1 MRWKITPSGARGMST
16 EQPGSLVGHFS
27 VIEDP
32 RDEGKRRHLLIDAI
46 VICIAAVLC
55 GADGWTEIEEFGK
68 AKEGW
73 FRRFLK
79 LPFGIPSH
87 DTLGRIFSVLSPEV
101 FEARFREWVA
111 SVRAVYGEDVI
122 AIDGKSL
129 RRSHN
134 RKQGLGPLHMVSAW
148 STANGLV
155 LAQQATEA
163 KSNEITAIP
172 KVLQMLE
179 LKGCIV
185 TLDAMGCQK
194 AIAEQIVE
202 RGGEYV
208 LALKGNQSTLA
219 EAVEELFT
227 DADAADY
234 AGWPMD
240 FYETTERG
248 HGRVETRR
256 YWTLTAV
263 EKIAQAGE
271 WQHLNTVGMVQSER
285 QIDGKTTRETRFYIA
300 STGGDAR
307 RFAWAVR
314 NHWGI
319 ENGLHWCLDIAFRE
333 DESRIRNRQAA
344 TNLAVMRHITLGLL
358 KKDATIK
365 RGIKTKRLVAGWDED
380 YLAKLLFEQ
389 SN

>member
-1 MRWKITPSGARGMST
+1 MST
-16 EQPGSLVGHFS
+16 ELPRTLIDHFS
-27 VIEDP
+27 IIEDS
-32 RDEGKRRHLLIDAI
+32 RDERKRRHLLIDTI
-46 VICIAAVLC
+46 VIAIAAVLC
-55 GADGWTEIEEFGK
+55 GADGWTQIEEFGK
-68 AKEGW
+68 AKEQW

-87 DTLGRIFSVLSPEV
+87 DTLGRIFAVLSPEV

-111 SVRAVYGEDVI
+111 SVRAVCGEDVI

-129 RRSHN
+129 RRSHS
-134 RKQGLGPLHMVSAW
+134 RKKGLGPLHMVSAW

-185 TLDAMGCQK
+185 TIDAMGCQK

-202 RGGEYV
+202 GGGEYV
-208 LALKGNQSTLA
+208 LALKGNQSKLA
-219 EAVEELFT
+219 EAVEEVFT

-240 FYETTERG
+240 FYETRERG

-263 EKIAQAGE
+263 EKIPQAGE
-271 WQHLNTVGMVQSER
+271 WAELNTIGMVQCER
-285 QIDGKTTRETRFYIA
+285 QVDGKTTTESRFYIA
-300 STGGDAR
+300 SSGGDAR

-314 NHWGI
+314 SHWGI

-333 DESRIRNRQAA
+333 DESRVRDRQAA
-344 TNLAVMRHITLGLL
+344 NNLAVMRHIAMGLL
-358 KKDATIK
+358 KKDTTIK

-380 YLAKLLFEQ
+380 YLAKLLFER
-389 SN
+389 SA

>member
-1 MRWKITPSGARGMST
+1 MST
-16 EQPGSLVGHFS
+16 ELPGTLIDHFS
-27 VIEDP
+27 VIEDT
-32 RDEGKRRHLLIDAI
+32 RDERKRRHLLIDTL
-46 VICIAAVLC
+46 VISIAAVLC

-68 AKEGW
+68 AKEEW

-87 DTLGRIFSVLSPEV
+87 DTLGRIFAVISPAV
-101 FEARFREWVA
+101 FEASFREWVA
-111 SVRAVYGEDVI
+111 SVRTVCGEDVI
-122 AIDGKSL
+122 AIDGKTL
-129 RRSHN
+129 RRSHC
-134 RKQGLGPLHMVSAW
+134 RKKGLGPLHMVSAW
-148 STANGLV
+148 STANRLV

-185 TLDAMGCQK
+185 TIDAMGCQK

-202 RGGEYV
+202 CGGEYV
-208 LALKGNQSTLA
+208 LALKGNQSKLA
-219 EAVEELFT
+219 EAVEEMFIN
-227 DADAADY
+227 ADAADY

-240 FYETTERG
+240 FHETTERG
-248 HGRVETRR
+248 HGRVESRR

-263 EKIAQAGE
+263 EKLPQAGE
-271 WQHLNTVGMVQSER
+271 WVELNTIGMVQCER
-285 QIDGKTTRETRFYIA
+285 QVDGKTTTESRFYIA
-300 STGGDAR
+300 STGGDAA

-314 NHWGI
+314 SHWGI
-319 ENGLHWCLDIAFRE
+319 ENGLHWCLDVAFRE
-333 DESRIRNRQAA
+333 DDSRVRDRQAA
-344 TNLAVMRHITLGLL
+344 NNLAVMRHIAMGLL
-358 KKDATIK
+358 KKDKTIK

-389 SN
+389 DA

>member
-1 MRWKITPSGARGMST
+1 MSREFT
-16 EQPGSLVGHFS
+16 GTLIDHFS
-27 VIEDP
+27 VIEDS
-32 RDEGKRRHLLIDAI
+32 RDEQKRRHLLLDAI
-46 VICIAAVLC
+46 VISIAAVLC
-55 GADGWTEIEEFGK
+55 GADAWTEIEEFGK
-68 AKEGW
+68 AKEAW

-79 LPFGIPSH
+79 LPHGIPSH
-87 DTLGRIFSVLSPEV
+87 DTLGRLFAVVSPEA
-101 FEARFREWVA
+101 FEASFREWVA
-111 SVRAVYGEDVI
+111 SVREVCGEDVI

-134 RKQGLGPLHMVSAW
+134 RKKGLGPLHMVSAW

-185 TLDAMGCQK
+185 TIDAMGCQK

-208 LALKGNQSTLA
+208 LALKGNQSKLS
-219 EAVEELFT
+219 EAVEEMFIN
-227 DADAADY
+227 ADAADY

-240 FYETTERG
+240 FYETTARG
-248 HGRVETRR
+248 HGRLETRR
-256 YWTLTAV
+256 YWTLTSV
-263 EKIAQAGE
+263 DKIPQNGE
-271 WQHLNTVGMVQSER
+271 WAEFNTVGMVQSER
-285 QIDGKTTRETRFYIA
+285 QVDGKTTTESRFYIA
-300 STGGDAR
+300 STGGDAQ

-314 NHWGI
+314 SHWGI

-333 DESRIRNRQAA
+333 DESRVRDRQAA
-344 TNLAVMRHITLGLL
+344 NNLAVMRHIAMGLL
-358 KKDATIK
+358 KKDKTIK
-365 RGIKTKRLVAGWDED
+365 RGIKTKRLVAGWDEA

-389 SN
+389 DA

>member
-1 MRWKITPSGARGMST
+1 MSQETPGT
-16 EQPGSLVGHFS
+16 VIDVFS
-27 VIEDP
+27 VIEDS
-32 RDEGKRRHLLIDAI
+32 RDERKRRHLLIDAI
-46 VICIAAVLC
+46 VISIAAVLC
-55 GADGWTEIEEFGK
+55 GADGWTEIEAFAK

-87 DTLGRIFSVLSPEV
+87 DTLGRLFAVLSPEV
-101 FEARFREWVA
+101 FEACFREWVA
-111 SVRAVYGEDVI
+111 SVREVSGEDII

-129 RRSHN
+129 RRSHS
-134 RKQGLGPLHMVSAW
+134 RKKGLGPLHMVSAW
-148 STANGLV
+148 SATNGLV

-172 KVLQMLE
+172 KILEVLE

-185 TLDAMGCQK
+185 TIDAMGCQK

-202 RGGEYV
+202 RDGDYV
-208 LALKGNQSTLA
+208 LALKGNQSKLA
-219 EAVEELFT
+219 EAVEEMFI

-256 YWTLTAV
+256 YWTLTSV
-263 EKIAQAGE
+263 ERIPQAGD
-271 WQHLNTVGMVQSER
+271 WAKLNTIGMVQSER
-285 QIDGKTTRETRFYIA
+285 QVDGKTTIESRFYIA
-300 STGGDAR
+300 STGGDAA

-314 NHWGI
+314 SHWGI

-333 DESRIRNRQAA
+333 DESRVRERQAA
-344 TNLAVMRHITLGLL
+344 NNLAVMRHIALGLL
-358 KKDATIK
+358 KKDKTLK
-365 RGIKTKRLVAGWDED
+365 NGIKTKRLVAGWDEE

-389 SN
+389 SA

>member
-1 MRWKITPSGARGMST
+1 MNT
-16 EQPGSLVGHFS
+16 EQPGSLVGHFA

-32 RDEGKRRHLLIDAI
+32 RDEGKRRHLLIDAL

-68 AKEGW
+68 AKEAW
-73 FRRFLK
+73 LRRFLK

-87 DTLGRIFSVLSPEV
+87 DTLGRIFAVLSPEV

-111 SVRAVYGEDVI
+111 SVRAVCGEDVI

-134 RKQGLGPLHMVSAW
+134 RKKGLGPLHLVSAW

-202 RGGEYV
+202 RGGQYV

-227 DADAADY
+227 EADAAEY

-240 FYETTERG
+240 FYETTERA

-256 YWTLTAV
+256 YWTLTGV
-263 EKIAQAGE
+263 EKIPQAAG
-271 WQHLNTVGMVQSER
+271 WKDLNTVGMVQSER
-285 QIDGKTTRETRFYIA
+285 QVEDKTTVETRFYIA

-314 NHWGI
+314 HHWGI

-333 DESRIRNRQAA
+333 DESRVRDRQAA
-344 TNLAVMRHITLGLL
+344 THLAVMRPITLGLL
-358 KKDATIK
+358 KKDKTIK
-365 RGIKTKRLVAGWDED
+365 RGIKTKRLVAGWDEE

-389 SN
+389 RD

>member
-1 MRWKITPSGARGMST
+1 MSQETPGT
-16 EQPGSLVGHFS
+16 LIDVFS
-27 VIEDP
+27 VIEDS
-32 RDEGKRRHLLIDAI
+32 RDERKRRHLLIDAI
-46 VICIAAVLC
+46 VISIAAVLC
-55 GADGWTEIEEFGK
+55 GADGWTEIEAFAK

-87 DTLGRIFSVLSPEV
+87 DTLGRLFAVLSPEV

-111 SVRAVYGEDVI
+111 SVREVSGEDII

-129 RRSHN
+129 RRSHS
-134 RKQGLGPLHMVSAW
+134 RKKGLGPLHRVSAW
-148 STANGLV
+148 SATNGLV

-172 KVLQMLE
+172 KILEVLE

-185 TLDAMGCQK
+185 TIDAMGCQK

-202 RGGEYV
+202 RDGDYV
-208 LALKGNQSTLA
+208 LALKGNQSKLA
-219 EAVEELFT
+219 EAVEEMFI

-256 YWTLTAV
+256 YWTLTSV
-263 EKIAQAGE
+263 ERIPQAGD
-271 WQHLNTVGMVQSER
+271 WAKLNTIGMVQSER
-285 QIDGKTTRETRFYIA
+285 QVDGKTTIESRFYIA
-300 STGGDAR
+300 STGGDAA

-314 NHWGI
+314 SHWGI

-333 DESRIRNRQAA
+333 DESRVRERQAA
-344 TNLAVMRHITLGLL
+344 NNLAVMRHIALGLL
-358 KKDATIK
+358 KKDKTLK
-365 RGIKTKRLVAGWDED
+365 NGIKTKRLVAGWDEE

-389 SN
+389 SA

>member
-1 MRWKITPSGARGMST
+1 MRTDRPR
-16 EQPGSLVGHFS
+16 SLSEHFA
-27 VIEDP
+27 VLEDP
-32 RDEGKRRHLLIDAI
+32 RDEGKRRHLLIDVI
-46 VICIAAVLC
+46 VMCIVAVLC
-55 GADGWTEIEEFGK
+55 GADGWVQIEAFGK
-68 AKEGW
+68 AREGW
-73 FRRFLK
+73 FRRFLQ

-87 DTLGRIFSVLSPEV
+87 DTLGRIFSVLSAQA
-101 FEARFREWVA
+101 FEACFREWAA
-111 SVRAVYGEDVI
+111 SARAVCGEDVI

-134 RKQGLGPLHMVSAW
+134 RKKGLGPLHLVSAW

-179 LKGCIV
+179 LEGCIV
-185 TLDAMGCQK
+185 TIDAMGCQK
-194 AIAEQIVE
+194 AIAEPIAE

-208 LALKGNQSTLA
+208 LALKGNQSGLA

-234 AGWPMD
+234 ADWPMD
-240 FYETTERG
+240 YYETTERG

-256 YWTLTAV
+256 YWTLTAL
-263 EKIAQAGE
+263 EKIPQASE
-271 WQHLNTVGMVQSER
+271 WKRLNMVGLVQSER
-285 QIDGKTTRETRFYIA
+285 QVDGRTTLEYRFFIG

-314 NHWGI
+314 RHWGI
-319 ENGLHWCLDIAFRE
+319 ENSLHWCLDITFGE
-333 DESRIRNRQAA
+333 DESRVRNRQAA
-344 TNLAVMRHITLGLL
+344 HNLAGMRHIAWGC
-358 KKDATIK
+358 
-365 RGIKTKRLVAGWDED
+365 
-380 YLAKLLFEQ
+380 
-389 SN
+389 